1 MRTALTI
8 GLILGT
14 EVWEFLHGPETD
26 LPTQRA
32 EFKRLR
38 GQREHPKY
46 AEVQLWESG
55 AGIVVRHRFNRAALL
70 DPPSAIAAPA
80 AEAPLDVVASDAVPP
95 AAESVEAADADAQA
109 DFAVPSGKPPALLA
123 RHRRRR

>member
-70 DPPSAIAAPA
+70 DQAIAVATPSAEPPPGETPEAA
-80 AEAPLDVVASDAVPP
+80 PP
-95 AAESVEAADADAQA
+95 AAESIEPADADAQA
-109 DFAVPSGKPPALLA
+109 DFAVPSGKPPPLLA

>member
-32 EFKRLR
+32 DFKRLR

-70 DPPSAIAAPA
+70 DQAPA
-80 AEAPLDVVASDAVPP
+80 VATPSAEAPPGETPEAAPP

-109 DFAVPSGKPPALLA
+109 DFAVPSGKPPPLLA